1 MGCSPSFTSLLQ
13 YLALRCQSPATLAAA
28 SRRRDRMERLS
39 GRDTAQERWP
49 KSPKTRGTAG
59 GRGDSPKVDS
69 RLMRV
74 FFTNLGCKLNQAEN
88 ERLAREFVAAGHQ
101 VAAALADADLHVV
114 NSCTVTAAAARSSR
128 QAARA
133 AARLATGRPL
143 RTVLTGCWATAS
155 PAEAATLAGVDLV
168 VPNGDKERLLEWVSR
183 AFAEAPEPPPNLPG
197 AASRASHLA
206 PAPPEDPAPAG
217 TGTGL
222 PQGPIGA
229 LPPHGNTR
237 ALVKIEDGCDMRCT
251 FCIIPA
257 TRGRQRSRPP
267 AEVVAE
273 VRRLA
278 AAGYREIVVTGVQIS
293 AYRAAPAGPELA
305 PSRRSLGLAYLV
317 RAMLAALPGP
327 ADPAGMPSAAADG
340 PPATRLRLTSIAPWE
355 LDGELLALWS
365 DRRLCRHLH
374 LSLQSGADA
383 TLRRMRR
390 PYTAGRYARLVERA
404 RAAVPGVAVTTD
416 VIVGFPGETAA
427 EFEESLATV
436 AALDF
441 AKVHVFPFSPR
452 PGTAAAALPDA
463 VPPAE
468 QRQRMARMMAVAE
481 RSEQAFR
488 TAHLGRRVMVLWER
502 PKGDCGQGLTDT
514 YIRVF
519 SRDGAALRNQLV
531 EVELAALAPG
541 GMIGRLV

>member
-1 MGCSPSFTSLLQ
+1 
-13 YLALRCQSPATLAAA
+13 
-28 SRRRDRMERLS
+28 
-39 GRDTAQERWP
+39 
-49 KSPKTRGTAG
+49 
-59 GRGDSPKVDS
+59 
-69 RLMRV
+69 MRV

-88 ERLAREFVAAGHQ
+88 ERLARDFLAAGHQ
-101 VAAALADADLHVV
+101 VAAALDDADLHVV

-133 AARLATGRPL
+133 AARRLPGRPL
-143 RTVLTGCWATAS
+143 LTVLTGCYATAS
-155 PAEAATLAGVDLV
+155 PAEAAGLAGVDLV
-168 VPNGDKERLLEWVSR
+168 VPNRDKERLLGQVTR
-183 AFAEAPEPPPNLPG
+183 AFPG
-197 AASRASHLA
+197 AAQTDPPARLARPESLA
-206 PAPPEDPAPAG
+206 PAEAAA
-217 TGTGL
+217 GL
-222 PQGPIGA
+222 PGGRSAGA
-229 LPPHGNTR
+229 HLPRLPHGNTR
-237 ALVKIEDGCDMRCT
+237 ALVKIEDGCDMRCA

-267 AEVVAE
+267 AEVIAE

-278 AAGYREIVVTGVQIS
+278 GAGYREIVLTGVQIS
-293 AYRAAPAGPELA
+293 AYRADAA
-305 PSRRSLGLAYLV
+305 PSGRGHASGRPLGLAHLV
-317 RAMLAALPGP
+317 REVLAALPAAVGSDAARASFSAHPAEGP
-327 ADPAGMPSAAADG
+327 AAPKA
-340 PPATRLRLTSIAPWE
+340 PPTTRLRLTSIAPWE
-355 LDGELLALWS
+355 LDDELLGLWS

-390 PYTAGRYARLVERA
+390 PYTAGRYARMVERA

-436 AALDF
+436 AALGF

-468 QRQRMARMMAVAE
+468 QRQRMARMIAVVE
-481 RSEQAFR
+481 RSEQDFR
-488 TAHLGRRVMVLWER
+488 RAHLGHRALVLWER
-502 PKGDCGQGLTDT
+502 PKGGQGQGLTDN

-519 SRDGAALRNQLV
+519 SPDAVALRNQLV
-531 EVELAALAPG
+531 EVELVALAPG
-541 GMIGRLV
+541 GMIGRLA

>member
-1 MGCSPSFTSLLQ
+1 
-13 YLALRCQSPATLAAA
+13 
-28 SRRRDRMERLS
+28 
-39 GRDTAQERWP
+39 
-49 KSPKTRGTAG
+49 
-59 GRGDSPKVDS
+59 
-69 RLMRV
+69 MRV

-88 ERLAREFVAAGHQ
+88 ERLARDFLAAGHQ
-101 VAAALADADLHVV
+101 VAASLDDADLHVV

-133 AARLATGRPL
+133 AVRLPPGRPL
-143 RTVLTGCWATAS
+143 RTVLTGCYATAS
-155 PAEAATLAGVDLV
+155 SAEAAGLAGVDLV
-168 VPNGDKERLLEWVSR
+168 VPNRDKDRLLEQVAR
-183 AFAEAPEPPPNLPG
+183 AFPEAARIDAPASLAGPETSAPTRAGAGLPG
-197 AASRASHLA
+197 AGSAGA
-206 PAPPEDPAPAG
+206 P
-217 TGTGL
+217 L
-222 PQGPIGA
+222 PRS
-229 LPPHGNTR
+229 PHGNTR
-237 ALVKIEDGCDMRCT
+237 ALVKIEDGCDMRCA

-267 AEVVAE
+267 AEVIAE

-278 AAGYREIVVTGVQIS
+278 GAGYREIVLTGVQIS
-293 AYRAAPAGPELA
+293 AYRAAPEGAAIHGGSAVSIVPALPAGAAVSGAAALPGRGHA
-305 PSRRSLGLAYLV
+305 SARPLGLAHMV
-317 RAMLAALPGP
+317 REVLAALPAVAARAASTADRAPSSDHRPDGP
-327 ADPAGMPSAAADG
+327 GAPEG

-355 LDGELLALWS
+355 LDDELLALWS
-365 DRRLCRHLH
+365 DPRLCRHLH

-436 AALDF
+436 AALGF

-468 QRQRMARMMAVAE
+468 QRQRVARMIAVAE
-481 RSEQAFR
+481 RSEQDFR
-488 TAHLGRRVMVLWER
+488 RGHLGRRAMVLWER
-502 PKGDCGQGLTDT
+502 QKGGQGQGLTDN

-519 SRDGAALRNQLV
+519 SPAAAALRNQLV
-531 EVELAALAPG
+531 EVELVALAPG
-541 GMIGRLV
+541 GMIGRLA